1 MNVENMIYAYL
12 AICFAMIVFNTVC
25 IFVFRRREK
34 RITKRS
40 QHLEERVERQIE
52 QMVDGGEP
60 DEGHKNY
67 LARHLRKAG
76 NLLAFDETLDRL
88 GQQKPE
94 AVDAYLDAIYPVFV
108 QLMMEYN
115 RKDEVL
121 VAFYL
126 HILEKHHVLYGK
138 PVGLIHEVVQTL
150 IHSPGI
156 YCRGNA
162 LQAVLSGGNA
172 DSVVTAL
179 AALDEGGHYYNS
191 KIISDS
197 LLTFPGDASSLD
209 RRLWE
214 RLDRFSLPMQVAIL
228 NYFRFRSDEH
238 RERMLALLTDETRDD
253 EVRFSAIRYFG
264 KYADPRVHPL
274 LMNFADPAL
283 AARWEYTAVACA
295 ALGIYPGKHT
305 VDLLKTNLH
314 SSNWYIRFNAAQSLE
329 TIGFDY
335 VDMADI
341 FEGSDRFAREML
353 QYRMDKRREKQEAV
367 L

>member
-34 RITKRS
+34 RIGKRS
-40 QHLEERVERQIE
+40 QKLEEIIERQIE
-52 QMVDGGEP
+52 QMEDGEAPGE
-60 DEGHKNY
+60 EHRNY
-67 LARHLRKAG
+67 LTRHLRKAG
-76 NLLAFDETLDRL
+76 NLLAFDETLNRL
-88 GQQKPE
+88 EKQKPE
-94 AVDAYLDAIYPVFV
+94 AVSAYMDEIYPVFV
-108 QLMMEYN
+108 RLMLEYN

-121 VAFYL
+121 VTFYL
-126 HILEKHHVLYGK
+126 HILEKHRVLYGK
-138 PVGLIHEVVQTL
+138 PIGLIHDAVQTL

-162 LQAVLSGGNA
+162 FQAILSGGSA

-179 AALDEGGHYYNS
+179 AALDESGYYCNS
-191 KIISDS
+191 KIISDG
-197 LLTFPGDASSLD
+197 LLTFPGDTRELD
-209 RRLWE
+209 RKLWE
-214 RLDRFSLPMQVAIL
+214 RFDRFSLSMQLALL

-238 RERMLALLTDETRDD
+238 RERMLSLLTDETRDD
-253 EVRFSAIRYFG
+253 EIRFAAIRYFG
-264 KYADPRVHPL
+264 KYSDPRVHPL
-274 LMNFADPAL
+274 LMQFADPTL
-283 AARWEYTAVACA
+283 APRWEYTAIACA
-295 ALGIYPGKHT
+295 ALALYPGKST

-314 SSNWYIRFNAAQSLE
+314 SSNWHIRFNAAQSLE

-341 FEGSDRFAREML
+341 FEGKDRFAREML